1 MVVVIEMAVKI
12 TTVAVLALMEAVM
25 AIVIVMV
32 WK

>member
-1 MVVVIEMAVKI
+1 VVVIEMAVKI